1 MVAIEQLETK
11 SAAQETPKG
20 FAIEEFLSRER
31 TKDLLRFTT
40 AGSVDDGKSTLIGR
54 LLYDSRNVY
63 EDQIKSVTKASVNRT
78 AGAIDFSLL
87 TDGLRAEREQ
97 GITIDVAYRYFATTR
112 RKFIIADTPGHEQYT
127 RNMATGAST
136 ADLAIIL
143 IDARQ
148 GVLPQSRRHAY
159 IASLLGIPRLV
170 VAVNKMD
177 LVNFDE
183 GVFRAIETEFTAFLK
198 KLNAPA
204 AYFLPISALLGDNVV
219 APSRNTPWFH
229 GPNLLEHLETVEVP
243 ALVSSGNFR
252 FPVQR
257 VVRPDAGFRGY
268 AGQIAAGSIRPGD
281 AVYVLPAGRRTTVK
295 SISTFDGDLDV
306 AFAPM
311 SVTLT
316 LNDEI
321 DISRG
326 DLISAVR
333 SVPHASRHLKATV
346 VWMHQTPLETHKP
359 YLVKHASHTVK
370 AEIKSVQHRV
380 NIHTLAREKVSSL
393 EMNSIGVVE
402 IEAARALFFD
412 AYTEN
417 RYTGSVIII
426 DPANNLTVG
435 AGMILQPV
443 IRERARTAQLEEKTG
458 KVTPGERVGRYG
470 NAGAIVAVGP
480 RKELAELIER
490 KLFDRGCL
498 VAIAESEEVAR
509 VLESLGMIALL
520 AIEPE
525 VALPAD
531 DKEAA
536 AQVLTLLE
544 QDGILLAGDLAGG
557 EGI

>member
-1 MVAIEQLETK
+1 MPASTLEAPT
-11 SAAQETPKG
+11 T
-20 FAIEEFLSRER
+20 FAIEDFLAREGR
-31 TKDLLRFTT
+31 KDLLRFTT

-63 EDQIKSVTKASVNRT
+63 EDQIKSVAKASVNRT

-148 GVLPQSRRHAY
+148 GVLQQSRRHAF

-198 KLNAPA
+198 KLNAPE

-229 GPNLLEHLETVEVP
+229 GLNLLEHLETVDVP
-243 ALVSSGNFR
+243 ALSNAAHFR

-257 VVRPDAGFRGY
+257 VVRPDASFRGY
-268 AGQIAAGSIRPGD
+268 AGQIASGTIHPGD
-281 AVYVLPAGRRTTVK
+281 PVYVLPAGRRTTVK
-295 SISTFDGDLDV
+295 TISTFDGDLQT

-326 DLISAVR
+326 DIISSA
-333 SVPHASRHLKATV
+333 SSIPHASRHLKATV
-346 VWMHQTPLETHKP
+346 VWMHQAPLETHKP
-359 YLVKHASHTVK
+359 YIIKHASQMVK
-370 AEIKSVQHRV
+370 AEVKSIQHRLNV
-380 NIHTLAREKVSSL
+380 HTLEREKVAEL
-393 EMNSIGVVE
+393 ELNSIGVIE
-402 IEAARALFFD
+402 IEAARPLFFD
-412 AYTEN
+412 AYSEN
-417 RYTGSVIII
+417 RYTGSIIVI
-426 DPANNLTVG
+426 DPTNNLTVG

-443 IRERARTAQLEEKTG
+443 IRERARKAQLEEKTG
-458 KVTPGERVGRYG
+458 KVTPGERMGRYG
-470 NAGAIVAVGP
+470 NTGAIVAVGP
-480 RKELAELIER
+480 RTGLADLIER

-498 VAIAESEEVAR
+498 VSRAESEDAAQI
-509 VLESLGMIALL
+509 LESVGMVAIL
-520 AIEPE
+520 ATEPE
-525 VALPAD
+525 IALPAD
-531 DKEAA
+531 DKEATE
-536 AQVLTLLE
+536 QVIRLLE
-544 QDGILLAGDLAGG
+544 QDGVLLAGDLAGG

>member
-1 MVAIEQLETK
+1 MAAAVLEQPAFT
-11 SAAQETPKG
+11 
-20 FAIEEFLSRER
+20 IEEFLAREH

-63 EDQIKSVTKASVNRT
+63 EDQVKSVAKASVNRT

-148 GVLPQSRRHAY
+148 GVLRQSRRHAY
-159 IASLLGIPRLV
+159 IAALLGIPRIV

-183 GVFRAIETEFTAFLK
+183 GVFRAIESEFSQFLK
-198 KLNAPA
+198 KLNAPP

-219 APSRNTPWFH
+219 APSRNTPWFW
-229 GPNLLEHLETVEVP
+229 GPNLLEHLETVAIP
-243 ALVSSGNFR
+243 RSASAGNFR

-257 VVRPDAGFRGY
+257 VVRPDANFRGY
-268 AGQIAAGSIRPGD
+268 AGQIGSGSIQPGD
-281 AVYVLPAGRRTTVK
+281 PVYVLPAGQRTTVK
-295 SISTFDGDLDV
+295 SIVTFDGDLPV
-306 AFAPM
+306 AYAPM

-316 LNDEI
+316 LADEI

-326 DLISAVR
+326 DMISAAQH
-333 SVPHASRHLKATV
+333 VPHAARHFKATV
-346 VWMHQTPLETHKP
+346 VWMHETPLETYKP
-359 YLVKHASHTVK
+359 YLVKHATQTVK
-370 AEIKSVQHRV
+370 AEVKSIKYRV
-380 NIHTLAREKVSSL
+380 NIHTLEHEKASGL

-402 IEAARALFFD
+402 IEAARPLFFD
-412 AYTEN
+412 GYAEN
-417 RYTGSVIII
+417 RWTGSIILI

-443 IRERARTAQLEEKTG
+443 IRERARTAKVDERTG
-458 KVTPGERVGRYG
+458 KVTAGERMGRYR

-480 RKELAELIER
+480 RIELAQLLER

-498 VAIAESEEVAR
+498 VAIAESEEAAR
-509 VLESLGMIALL
+509 VLESVGMIAVL
-520 AIEPE
+520 AVEPDI
-525 VALPAD
+525 ALPAD
-531 DKEAA
+531 DHEAA
-536 AQVLTLLE
+536 AQVIDLLE
-544 QDGILLAGDLAGG
+544 QDGVLFAGDLAGG

>member
-1 MVAIEQLETK
+1 MVVEQPRLKVLQANGNGDNSVAGAT
-11 SAAQETPKG
+11 QEAPQG
-20 FAIEEFLSRER
+20 FVIEEFLAKER
-31 TKDLLRFTT
+31 SKDLLRFTT

-97 GITIDVAYRYFATTR
+97 GIIIDVAYRYFATIR

-148 GVLPQSRRHAY
+148 GVLRQSRRHAY

-198 KLNAPA
+198 KLNAPP

-219 APSRNTPWFH
+219 APSTNTPWFH
-229 GPNLLEHLETVEVP
+229 GLNLLEHLETVEVP
-243 ALVSSGNFR
+243 ALASTGNFR

-257 VVRPDAGFRGY
+257 VVRPDASFRGY
-268 AGQIAAGSIRPGD
+268 AGQIASGSIRPGD

-295 SISTFDGDLDV
+295 SISTFDGDLDN

-316 LNDEI
+316 LADEI

-326 DLISAVR
+326 DIISAAR
-333 SVPHASRHLKATV
+333 SIPHASRHLKATI

-359 YLVKHASHTVK
+359 YIIKHASQMVK

-380 NIHTLAREKVSSL
+380 NIHTLEREKVTGL

-402 IEAARALFFD
+402 IE
-412 AYTEN
+412 
-417 RYTGSVIII
+417 
-426 DPANNLTVG
+426 
-435 AGMILQPV
+435 
-443 IRERARTAQLEEKTG
+443 TA
-458 KVTPGERVGRYG
+458 
-470 NAGAIVAVGP
+470 
-480 RKELAELIER
+480 
-490 KLFDRGCL
+490 
-498 VAIAESEEVAR
+498 
-509 VLESLGMIALL
+509 
-520 AIEPE
+520 
-525 VALPAD
+525 
-531 DKEAA
+531 
-536 AQVLTLLE
+536 
-544 QDGILLAGDLAGG
+544 
-557 EGI
+557 